1 MGRFRIGLGLLG
13 VLLAV
18 AIATQIG
25 ISAVQ
30 KPVKQAL
37 VEAMTAAEQEDF
49 SAAGMKTAKAYDCW
63 HRTRTFSAA
72 ICDHEFMEGI
82 EGNLAML
89 LVWAK
94 EEEKADF
101 CALCADTILRVEA
114 IENAHRLNISTFF

>member
-1 MGRFRIGLGLLG
+1 MGRFRIGVGILL
-13 VLLAV
+13 VLLAI
-18 AIATQIG
+18 AIGAQVG
-25 ISAVQ
+25 MKAVQ

-37 VEAMTAAEQEDF
+37 VEAMAAAEMEDY
-49 SAAGMKTAKAYDCW
+49 AQAGEKTAEAFTKWRCS
-63 HRTRTFSAA
+63 RTFCAA
-72 ICDHEFMEGI
+72 LCDHEFMEDI

-89 LVWAK
+89 TVWAK